1 MIVSNAKYEYKRF
14 MSYLTFYLFIIN
26 IHNVYFIFILNMND
40 DEWKKHAKN
49 MLKAE
54 LQRRG
59 ISYEMLVDK
68 LKAMGVEENYN
79 SVNTKLNRGAFS
91 FVFALQCLKAMDAKE
106 IRLD

>member
-1 MIVSNAKYEYKRF
+1 
-14 MSYLTFYLFIIN
+14 
-26 IHNVYFIFILNMND
+26 MNEED
-40 DEWKKHAKN
+40 WKKNAKN

-68 LKAMGVEENYN
+68 LKAMGVDENYN
-79 SVNTKLNRGAFS
+79 SLNTKLNRGAFS
-91 FVFALQCLKAMDAKE
+91 FVFALQCFKAMDVKE